1 VTSPLF
7 LPAQMA
13 ASGAALPDL
22 CQRHGRPAVKRV
34 KARFV
39 SPLPVWTYLLLLAG
53 FLPFVIVA
61 EVTRKRIDSLAW
73 PVCASCLQ
81 VRRRNLAVA
90 GVLAVAMFG
99 ALFLGSAVAVLVVEA
114 ALFVGL
120 VVVLSRLQWNVI
132 AAADVTRD
140 GIALRLRQPFSGY
153 ERALP
158 PPPTSGQPLGP
169 SGTFLPTR

>member
-1 VTSPLF
+1 VTKPLY

-13 ASGAALPDL
+13 VSGAALPDL
-22 CQRHGRPAVKRV
+22 CQRHGQPAFKRV

-39 SPLPVWTYLLLLAG
+39 SPLPAWTYLLLLAG

-61 EVTRKRIDSLAW
+61 EVTRKRIDALAW
-73 PVCASCLQ
+73 PVCLSCQQ

-90 GVLAVAMFG
+90 GGLAVAMLG
-99 ALFLGSAVAVLVVEA
+99 ALFLGSAVVVLVAET

-120 VVVLSRLQWNVI
+120 VIVLSRLQWNVI
-132 AAADVTRD
+132 AAADVTGD

-158 PPPTSGQPLGP
+158 PPPTPGQPLGP
-169 SGTFLPTR
+169 IGTFLPSH